1 MNKDEKATVSM
12 YKSLAEEYHGL
23 RMKKSLY
30 NEMTEMPAMMKMLGN
45 VKGKKILDWGCG
57 SGIYIKKLKSK
68 GANIKG
74 FDISQKMVEIARKI
88 NPSTEIK
95 IGSGTN
101 IPFNEK
107 FDIVFASL
115 AIHYLK
121 KLDKPFQEIARVL
134 KSGGVFIFSTGNPIP
149 KAGKSMTIKGKKYK
163 VLGIRNYFTT
173 DKTEIT
179 YTSQEGK
186 KVKIFNYIIKLKEI
200 IRLAQKYG
208 FEIIDYEDTKPLPR
222 AKKIDPKEYEFY
234 SKVPLF
240 SIWKLRKKYY

>member
-1 MNKDEKATVSM
+1 MNKDEKATINI
-12 YKSLAEEYHGL
+12 YKGLAEEYHGL

-45 VKGKKILDWGCG
+45 VKDKKVLDWGCG

-68 GANIKG
+68 GADIKG
-74 FDISQKMVEIARKI
+74 FDISQEMVEIARKI
-88 NPSTEIK
+88 NPNIEIK
-95 IGSGTN
+95 VGSGTK

-134 KSGGVFIFSTGNPIP
+134 NSDGIFIFSTGNPIA
-149 KAGKSMTIKGKKYK
+149 KAGKSMRIEGKKYK
-163 VLGIRNYFTT
+163 VLGVKSYFTT
-173 DKTEIT
+173 DKTEII
-179 YTSQEGK
+179 YTTKNGK
-186 KVKIFNYIIKLKEI
+186 KVKIFNYIIKPKEI

-222 AKKIDPKEYEFY
+222 AKKIDSKEYNFY

-240 SIWKLRKKYY
+240 SIWKLKKK